1 MRYDDRREFE
11 FYGESVFPEV
21 FDGYKNLKDNLA
33 QMVDSAG
40 NEIVVEIDAE
50 NGVLSNLI
58 ESERVEKFYL
68 IADNVK
74 NRAIDFNLSNSKR
87 SYQVFS
93 KISKCLKHFE
103 YIMSSL
109 EKDKRNASVVFQ
121 AINMP
126 LSSDDRK
133 RSKMR

>member
-1 MRYDDRREFE
+1 
-11 FYGESVFPEV
+11 
-21 FDGYKNLKDNLA
+21 
-33 QMVDSAG
+33 MVDSTG

-50 NGVLSNLI
+50 NGVLANLI
-58 ESERVEKFYL
+58 KSERVEKFYL

-74 NRAIDFNLSNSKR
+74 NRAIDLNLSNSKR

-109 EKDKRNASVVFQ
+109 EKDKRNVSVVFQ

-133 RSKMR
+133 RSKLR